1 MEAAGGRGLHSSTIQ
16 LNLSR
21 FCHRIYSKYP
31 LIPLNICQTP
41 PKQSL
46 NTPPAPQK
54 VLTLSDNWTS
64 VSPWVAAEMA
74 GSSKGSTGNLSGM
87 GGNGKKFKA
96 SKPGQDAAMDKI
108 VDAEL
113 KQRLIA
119 GGTLLEPTVRQGL
132 TLVHFSAQPEP
143 FLSHN
148 KPKYPVKPPT
158 HTLNNP

>member
-1 MEAAGGRGLHSSTIQ
+1 
-16 LNLSR
+16 
-21 FCHRIYSKYP
+21 
-31 LIPLNICQTP
+31 
-41 PKQSL
+41 
-46 NTPPAPQK
+46 
-54 VLTLSDNWTS
+54 
-64 VSPWVAAEMA
+64 MA